1 MKRIDSHH
9 NRVIFGFFAVLL
21 LLSGFSVL
29 AVRDVGPYT
38 NFSAQ
43 TFKILPDTC
52 KNVTDAA
59 DIKKRCN
66 FEAFLQL
73 IANVVDAIIKLIFII
88 APILI
93 VFGGIVILT
102 SGGSTERISKGK
114 DIIKGAVIGI
124 VVALASY
131 LIISTVVRIITST
144 VQ

>member
-1 MKRIDSHH
+1 MKRIDNHH
-9 NRVIFGFFAVLL
+9 NRVIFGFFAILL

-29 AVRDVGPYT
+29 VLRDVGSYADL
-38 NFSAQ
+38 SAQ

-52 KNVTDAA
+52 KNVDDASN
-59 DIKKRCN
+59 IKDRCN

-124 VVALASY
+124 VIALASY
-131 LIISTVVRIITST
+131 LIISTVVKIITST